1 MRQVKVFAL
10 AKKDAVGTQRVHAG
24 DTVRYVVERPVPR
37 AEEIHAG
44 ETVGYAMVLYET
56 TVKEVTIKAV
66 FEETATHW
74 YVSIDEESEA
84 RLCRP
89 RVDEL
94 TKDIIRQEVQK
105 GIKKERERVEK
116 EAHET
121 KVVDAQEHAL
131 RGWRRLPSNR
141 LFAVTNSE
149 LDELLNAL
157 AIKGP
162 SAIKNTLSKVLFEA
176 GRKGDSFN
184 KHDCG
189 WREGADV
196 PLSVLGANT
205 RTYTVTLNGEEG
217 RRNATIL
224 IHINPDTLTGVVE
237 LEIGPMYHFIETLEF
252 RSDPIE
258 RVNEWG
264 GEGEDE

>member
-1 MRQVKVFAL
+1 MKQVKVFAL

-24 DTVRYVVERPVPR
+24 DTVRYVVECPVPR

-44 ETVGYAMVLYET
+44 ETVGYEMVLYET

-74 YVSIDEESEA
+74 YVSIDEVSEA
-84 RLCRP
+84 QLCRP

-94 TKDIIRQEVQK
+94 TKSIIRQEVRK
-105 GIKKERERVEK
+105 GIKEERERVEK
-116 EAHET
+116 EALEGMT
-121 KVVDAQEHAL
+121 LKAQARAL
-131 RGWRRLPSNR
+131 EDWKKHPRNR
-141 LFAVTNSE
+141 LFAVTNSA
-149 LDELLNAL
+149 LDELLNVL
-157 AIKGP
+157 GIKGP
-162 SAIKNTLSKVLFEA
+162 STVKTALSKVLFEA

-258 RVNEWG
+258 RLNEWG
-264 GEGEDE
+264 GEDE